1 MKTKILTIAPYQGM
15 KEIIND
21 IASGRDDIE
30 MTTRIE
36 IWLQALKLYN
46 PMIWTISILSFP
58 VADTA
63 KMISAN
69 VTIPVVEVEI
79 SVYDILR
86 AIKLAENYSNRFAII
101 GYPAI
106 TNCAKMLC
114 NLLQYDIEIIVLDE
128 NTEPY
133 QQMEHLKE
141 QGYEMVLCDMVGTS
155 IARELGMNFILIIS
169 GRESI
174 EAALDQ
180 AVRFSKIFSITRQQS
195 QVLKAAVIQSR
206 EALFIYTKDG
216 QPYFSSMERS
226 PATAAFFNQVEQNL
240 ASFLSDSRFR
250 LENQVDSFVYTMY
263 SRHITINGIA
273 YVYIYL
279 LMQDAPLLVDD
290 IGVSHYDVKT
300 NSINEVSDYYGS
312 ANLIGSTRIIMEQYA
327 ATLAPVMILGEIGTG
342 KTKAASFLYSHS
354 EYRKSPYV
362 IIDCANT
369 NQKKW
374 NYLIDN
380 VNSPFND
387 LNTTIFIQNL
397 QALEISLAQK
407 FLSYLNQG
415 EMCRR
420 NRFIFSYTLGSDKQE
435 TDTVCQT
442 FMNELSCL
450 VLRIPP
456 LRERVQDIPNITT
469 LYISQANV
477 EFGKQVVGLE
487 SEAMELMQQFGWPQN
502 LAQFKRVIRQLII
515 STNDYYIKTDVV
527 RQALSQE
534 SPSSQYTFQL
544 QPGYEILNL
553 NQNLDSINYDVSR
566 IVLEQEHMNKTKT
579 AERLGISRS
588 TLWRILQK

>member
-21 IASGRDDIE
+21 IASERDDID
-30 MTTRIE
+30 MTTQIGDLETGLE
-36 IWLQALKLYN
+36 IVQSYDLDDFD
-46 PMIWTISILSFP
+46 IIISRGG
-58 VADTA
+58 TA
-63 KMISAN
+63 KMISTN

-128 NTEPY
+128 ETEPY
-133 QQMEHLKE
+133 QQMKHLRE

-155 IARELGMNFILIIS
+155 IAHELGMNFILITS
-169 GRESI
+169 GKESI

-216 QPYFSSMERS
+216 QLYFSSMERS
-226 PATAAFFNQVEQNL
+226 PATAAFFTQVEQNL
-240 ASFLSDSRFR
+240 DSFLSDSRFR
-250 LENQVDSFVYTMY
+250 LENQVESFVYTMY
-263 SRHITINGIA
+263 SRHITINDIA

-279 LMQDAPLLVDD
+279 LIQNAPVLVDD
-290 IGVSHYDVKT
+290 IGVSHYDNKNT
-300 NSINEVSDYYGS
+300 FNPEVSDYYGS
-312 ANLIGSTRIIMEQYA
+312 ANLIGNTRSTLEQYA
-327 ATLAPVMILGEIGTG
+327 ATLAPVMILGETGTG

-362 IIDCANT
+362 IINCAST

-374 NYLIDN
+374 NYLMDN

-387 LNTTIFIQNL
+387 INTTIFIQNL
-397 QALEISLAQK
+397 QALEAPLAQK
-407 FLSYLNQG
+407 FLGYMTQG

-420 NRFIFSYTLGSDKQE
+420 NRFIFSYTLDNIKSE
-435 TDTVCQT
+435 TNPICQD

-456 LRERVQDIPNITT
+456 LRERIQDIPNIAT

-477 EFGKQVVGLE
+477 EFGRQVVGLE
-487 SEAMELMQQFGWPQN
+487 SEAMELMQQFGWNQN
-502 LAQFKRVIRQLII
+502 LAQFKRVIRQLIL
-515 STNDYYIKTDVV
+515 STNDYYIKSDAV
-527 RQALSQE
+527 RQALAQE
-534 SPSSQYTFQL
+534 GPQPTAMTL
-544 QPGYEILNL
+544 QPGYAILNL
-553 NQNLDSINYDVSR
+553 NQNLNDINYDISQVILS
-566 IVLEQEHMNKTKT
+566 QEHMNKTKA

-588 TLWRILQK
+588 TLWRLLQR

>member
-1 MKTKILTIAPYQGM
+1 
-15 KEIIND
+15 
-21 IASGRDDIE
+21 
-30 MTTRIE
+30 
-36 IWLQALKLYN
+36 
-46 PMIWTISILSFP
+46 
-58 VADTA
+58 
-63 KMISAN
+63 MISAN

>member
-1 MKTKILTIAPYQGM
+1 
-15 KEIIND
+15 
-21 IASGRDDIE
+21 
-30 MTTRIE
+30 
-36 IWLQALKLYN
+36 
-46 PMIWTISILSFP
+46 
-58 VADTA
+58 
-63 KMISAN
+63 
-69 VTIPVVEVEI
+69 
-79 SVYDILR
+79 
-86 AIKLAENYSNRFAII
+86 
-101 GYPAI
+101 
-106 TNCAKMLC
+106 
-114 NLLQYDIEIIVLDE
+114 
-128 NTEPY
+128 
-133 QQMEHLKE
+133 
-141 QGYEMVLCDMVGTS
+141 
-155 IARELGMNFILIIS
+155 
-169 GRESI
+169 
-174 EAALDQ
+174 
-180 AVRFSKIFSITRQQS
+180 
-195 QVLKAAVIQSR
+195 
-206 EALFIYTKDG
+206 
-216 QPYFSSMERS
+216 
-226 PATAAFFNQVEQNL
+226 
-240 ASFLSDSRFR
+240 
-250 LENQVDSFVYTMY
+250 MY

-534 SPSSQYTFQL
+534 SPISQHTFQL